1 MNSSLV
7 EEVPNSNHN
16 ISTNGTSLDDDY
28 YSGEDDYE
36 YKDEISAPS
45 VNLTQQTPTTS
56 ASTSTSS
63 SSTSATS
70 TTTKSASDVE
80 TSEYRTWHESTRLW
94 LTNPPPLLTDL
105 LGLEDAPET
114 ATLQTCPLACHCE
127 MGFVNCSGLQLS
139 QIPSELPQNLVSLDL
154 SSNQLEDLDLNAL
167 AQFKELQELNVSHN
181 EIKQIQ
187 KLVGWGQGN
196 LAIR

>member
-1 MNSSLV
+1 M
-7 EEVPNSNHN
+7 PNSNHN

-56 ASTSTSS
+56 ESTSTSS

-80 TSEYRTWHESTRLW
+80 TSEYRT
-94 LTNPPPLLTDL
+94 
-105 LGLEDAPET
+105 
-114 ATLQTCPLACHCE
+114 
-127 MGFVNCSGLQLS
+127 
-139 QIPSELPQNLVSLDL
+139 
-154 SSNQLEDLDLNAL
+154 
-167 AQFKELQELNVSHN
+167 
-181 EIKQIQ
+181 
-187 KLVGWGQGN
+187 
-196 LAIR
+196 